1 MLLKNFRILRLIA
14 VLLISISSELY
25 AAPSDHFV
33 TTWDANLGLGTNAGR
48 IIIGTEGTG
57 YNYNIDANNDGVF
70 ELTGLTGDTTLV
82 LSPGNHTIRISGDFP
97 RISLGDEDNTLKLVS
112 IDQWGS
118 NKWTDFTLAF
128 AEARNLVVNA
138 QDTPDLSMCQSLS
151 HMFADAPNIG
161 LGNANWDWD
170 TFSITSMSGMFA
182 YATTFD
188 ADIGSWTIYNV
199 SNFTNMLLATS
210 LSQNNYDALLTGWTN
225 QPLVPNQTF
234 HAGSTKYCSVEA
246 QAAHAAIIANYNWT
260 ITDQGLD
267 PDCDTSIASNHFV
280 ITVDTTIAGSSNSSS
295 FTIPTSGTGYNY
307 NIDSNNNGTF
317 NSNGN
322 TGGTTINFGSSASG
336 IKTIRIAGDFPRIYF
351 NESGDKDKILSI
363 EQWGTTRWKTM
374 NNAFSGASNLVINA
388 TDTPNLSNVLSMF
401 SMFKNTNN
409 IGNGTGN
416 WNWGTSNIA
425 GMANLFQNAV
435 SFDQDISSW
444 NVANVDNFGGMFSG
458 ATLSYVNYDALLI
471 SWDAQSLSPN
481 ESFNGGNSIY
491 CLQAAQDARASIIA
505 NDGWTINDGG
515 ICSNQIPV
523 ITSSAIVDVVENQT
537 SVITVTATDPENDNI
552 TFSISGADAD
562 KLTIN
567 TNTGVL
573 VFNTAPDFENPISS
587 LGTNTYIVEITATDN
602 GSPQTSTVQTL
613 TISVTD
619 VLDISPSDYFI
630 TTWETTAGDTVITIP
645 TFPNATYNYD
655 IDWNND
661 SVIDETGI
669 TGNATHN
676 YGSAGI
682 HTVRI
687 VGIFPRIFINEGT
700 EKDKIRS
707 IEQWGTTAWTSMANA
722 FSGAT
727 YVINNAQDTP
737 DLSGV
742 SSLFKMFAN
751 ASKIGGIG
759 TGSWLWNTGN
769 ITGMAQMFLN
779 AGSFDKDISFWSVI
793 LVSNFNNMFLGATL
807 SSANYDAL
815 LISWRSHYL
824 SPDIVFNGGNSKY
837 CSPEAQDA
845 RARIIDISFWT
856 ITDGGLCNQAP
867 TVTSSNTANA
877 AENQTSV
884 ITITATDPE
893 SDTVT
898 YSITGADMDKLT
910 VDTNTGVLVFNT
922 APDFENPSSSLGT
935 NTYVV
940 DITATDN
947 GTPSQID
954 TQTLSITVTN
964 ANESPTI
971 TSPNAVSVPEDQLS
985 VSTVTVT
992 DPESTAFSYSISGAD
1007 AALFSIFSSA
1017 TIRFNSPP
1025 DFENPSSTLGTNTYI
1040 VDVTVTDNGTPA
1052 LSDTQTLSITVTNVN
1067 EYPTITSSNS
1077 VNTPENQTHVI
1088 TVTTIDPESG
1098 TINYSISGG
1107 VDAAL
1112 FVIDANTGDLAF
1124 ISAPDFENP
1133 TGNNNLYR
1141 VDITATDNGTPNLDD
1156 TQSILI
1162 TVTDVI
1168 ENLPPTIDSPLTI
1181 STPENQLSVATITA
1195 TDPESDTVTFTIT
1208 GGTDAN
1214 LFDLNITTGGL
1225 TFKLAPDYE
1234 IPNSS
1239 FLSNTYLV
1247 EITATDDGSPIE
1259 SSAQTLTINVS
1270 DVADYGPSEVFV
1282 TTWKTDNPGTSNN
1295 TSITIPTVNNVT
1307 YAYNVDW
1314 NGDGDFDDQDENIVY
1329 TGDATHDFT
1338 VAGTYTIKIG
1348 GLFPSIYFLNA
1359 GDREKILSIDQWG
1372 TNQWTGFVSAFNGA
1386 INLVNNA
1393 PDTPDL
1399 SQVTSLNNTFSG
1411 ATSIGASTE
1420 SGNWN
1425 WDTSTIIYLT
1435 NVFRGA
1441 TSFDQDLSG
1450 WDISQVTDLSFMFVF
1465 GGGDSLS
1472 YQNYDALLISW
1483 SVQAVNSNMIF
1494 HGGNAEYCSLAAQN
1508 ARNHLINN
1516 LNWSI
1521 ADGGLNA
1528 SLCANQAIQI
1538 TSLPF
1543 ANVLENQTSVT
1554 TLTVLNP
1561 NATTLSFS
1569 ISGGNDMNLFS
1580 ISSTGVV
1587 TFNNPP
1593 DFENPTSASG
1603 TNDYFVE
1610 ITVSDNSIPVQSDTQ
1625 LLKVSVQDV
1634 IEFNSNEL
1642 FVTTWKTDNPGLTN
1656 DSSIRIYAST
1666 LDNNFYRVDW
1676 NGDGDFDDFEED
1688 INYTGIATH
1697 DYGVAGTYTIKIFGD
1712 FPAINMQLNQDREK
1726 LISID
1731 QWGSNQWRSLTYAFD
1746 GAINVVNNAIDTPD
1760 LSLVS
1765 DISLMFSDAT
1775 SIGNGNANW
1784 NWDTSTITDMSQ
1796 LFTDATSFNENLS
1809 SWNIENVTNME
1820 LAFRNVPLSTA
1831 NYDAMLIA
1839 WNAQNLQPNI
1849 LFNAD
1854 ISQYCST
1861 DAVLARQNMI
1871 DTHGWFFTD
1880 NGIDPACAL
1889 PEIIF
1894 TNGFEDLIV
1903 IKTSQEQ
1910 TTYDFSK
1917 IIIDDLSKLPKLI
1930 ISGLS
1935 PNAKENMQIHI
1946 RNDLGVVQIRIRHK
1960 LKEQWQNSQ
1969 WQDINNLVLTTLYWE
1984 E

>member
-1 MLLKNFRILRLIA
+1 MSANIVKINLLST
-14 VLLISISSELY
+14 LLLLSLKLY

-33 TTWDANLGLGTNAGR
+33 LTWDTSLGLGTNAGKF
-48 IIIGTEGTG
+48 IIGTEGSG
-57 YNYNIDANNDGVF
+57 YNYNIDIDNDGIF
-70 ELTGLTGDTTLV
+70 DLTGLTGNYELWFP
-82 LSPGNHTIRISGDFP
+82 SGSNIHTIRISGDFP
-97 RISLGDEDNTLKLVS
+97 RISLGDEDNTLKLIS
-112 IDQWGS
+112 IDQWGT
-118 NKWTDFTLAF
+118 NQWTDFSLAF

-138 QDTPDLSMCQSLS
+138 QDTPDLSMCQNLS
-151 HMFADAPNIG
+151 YMFVDAPNIG
-161 LGNANWDWD
+161 LGNANWNWD
-170 TFSITSMSGMFA
+170 TFSITNMSRMFA

-188 ADIGSWTIYNV
+188 ADIGSWTVYNV
-199 SNFTNMLLATS
+199 SNFTDMFLATS
-210 LSQNNYDALLTGWTN
+210 LSQNNYDALLSGWTN
-225 QPLVPNQTF
+225 QPLVPNQNF
-234 HAGSTKYCSVEA
+234 NAGSTKYCSIEA
-246 QAAHAAIIANYNWT
+246 QNAHAAIIANYNWT

-267 PDCDTSIASNHFV
+267 PDCDTSITSNHFI
-280 ITVDTTIAGSSNSSS
+280 ITVDTTIVGSSGSSS

-307 NIDSNNNGTF
+307 SIDSNNNGNFDFENVT
-317 NSNGN
+317 GN
-322 TGGTTINFGSSASG
+322 FQINYGLGG

-351 NESGDKDKILSI
+351 NESGDKDKILSV

-374 NNAFSGASNLVINA
+374 NNAFSGANNLVINA
-388 TDTPNLSNVLSMF
+388 TDTPNLSSVKSLF
-401 SMFKNTNN
+401 AMFKNASN
-409 IGNGTGN
+409 IGNGTGS
-416 WNWGTSNIA
+416 WNWDTSNIT

-444 NVANVDNFGGMFSG
+444 NVANVNNFGGMFTG

-515 ICSNQIPV
+515 ICSNQIPT
-523 ITSSAIVDVVENQT
+523 ITSSSTVDVVENQT

-552 TFSISGADAD
+552 IFSISGADAD

-567 TNTGVL
+567 ANTGVL
-573 VFNTAPDFENPISS
+573 AFNAAPDFENPISS
-587 LGTNTYIVEITATDN
+587 LGTNTYIVDITATDN

-630 TTWETTAGDTVITIP
+630 TTWETTAGDTTITIP
-645 TFPNATYNYD
+645 TFSNATYNYD

-661 SVIDETGI
+661 SIIDETGI

-687 VGIFPRIFINEGT
+687 VGTFPRIFINEGS
-700 EKDKIRS
+700 EKDKIVS

-742 SSLFKMFAN
+742 TSLYKMFAN

-759 TGSWLWNTGN
+759 TGSWLWNTEN

-807 SSANYDAL
+807 STANYDAL

-824 SPDIVFNGGNSKY
+824 SPNMVFNGGNSKY
-837 CSPEAQDA
+837 CSQAAQDA
-845 RARIIDISFWT
+845 RASIIGISFWT

-867 TVTSSNTANA
+867 TITSNNTVNA

-910 VDTNTGVLVFNT
+910 VDANTGVLVFNT

-971 TSPNAVSVPEDQLS
+971 TSPNSISVPENQLS
-985 VSTVTVT
+985 VSTVTIT
-992 DPESTAFSYSISGAD
+992 DPESTVFSYSISGAD

-1017 TIRFNSPP
+1017 SIRFNSPP

-1040 VDVTVTDNGTPA
+1040 VDVTVTDNGTPN

-1088 TVTTIDPESG
+1088 TVTTIDPESD

-1124 ISAPDFENP
+1124 ISAPDFEHPNSN
-1133 TGNNNLYR
+1133 GNTNTYR
-1141 VDITATDNGTPNLDD
+1141 VAITATDNGTPNLDD

-1168 ENLPPTIDSPLTI
+1168 ENLPPTIDSPINITVA
-1181 STPENQLSVATITA
+1181 ENQLSVTTVTA
-1195 TDPESDTVTFTIT
+1195 TDPESDTVTFTIS
-1208 GGTDAN
+1208 GGNDAN
-1214 LFDLNITTGGL
+1214 LFDLNSTTGVL

-1239 FLSNTYLV
+1239 FLSNTYV
-1247 EITATDDGSPIE
+1247 IEVTATDDGSPIE

-1270 DVADYGPSEVFV
+1270 DVADYGPGDVFI

-1295 TSITIPTVNNVT
+1295 TSITIPTNNAT

-1314 NGDGDFDDQDENIVY
+1314 NGDGDFEDADENIVY

-1348 GLFPSIYFLNA
+1348 GLFPNIYFLNA

-1372 TNQWTGFVSAFNGA
+1372 TNQWSSFVNAFAGA

-1399 SQVTSLNNTFSG
+1399 SQLTSLNSAFSG

-1425 WDTSTIIYLT
+1425 WDTSTITNLT
-1435 NVFRGA
+1435 NIFRSA

-1450 WDISQVTDLSFMFVF
+1450 WDISQVTDFSFMFIF

-1483 SVQAVNSNMIF
+1483 SAQATITNQTF
-1494 HGGNAEYCSLAAQN
+1494 HAGNAKYCSVAAQN
-1508 ARNHLINN
+1508 AHDHLTND
-1516 LNWSI
+1516 LSWSI
-1521 ADGGLNA
+1521 ADGGLDAN
-1528 SLCANQAIQI
+1528 LCAIQAIQI

-1543 ANVLENQTSVT
+1543 ANVLENQTSVIA
-1554 TLTVLNP
+1554 LTVLNP
-1561 NATTLSFS
+1561 NATTLSFT

-1580 ISSTGVV
+1580 ISSTGIV

-1593 DFENPTSASG
+1593 NFENPISVSG

-1656 DSSIRIYAST
+1656 DSSIKIYANS
-1666 LDNNFYRVDW
+1666 LANFNYRVDW

-1688 INYTGIATH
+1688 INYIGSATH

-1712 FPAINMQLNQDREK
+1712 FPAINMQLNGDKEK

-1731 QWGSNQWRSLTYAFD
+1731 QWGTNQWRSLTQAFD

-1760 LSLVS
+1760 LSLLS

-1809 SWNIENVTNME
+1809 SWNIENVTNMG
-1820 LAFRNVPLSTA
+1820 LAFRNVPLSTT
-1831 NYDAMLIA
+1831 NYDAILIA

-1880 NGIDPACAL
+1880 NGLDPACAL

-1903 IKTSQEQ
+1903 IKTSQKQ
-1910 TTYDFSK
+1910 VTYDFSK
-1917 IIIDDLSKLPKLI
+1917 IIIDDLSELPKLI
-1930 ISGLS
+1930 VSGLDINDS
-1935 PNAKENMQIHI
+1935 ENMHIHI
-1946 RNDLGVVQIRIRHK
+1946 RNDLDVLQIRISHK
-1960 LKEQWQNSQ
+1960 FKEQWQFKQ

-1984 E
+1984 K